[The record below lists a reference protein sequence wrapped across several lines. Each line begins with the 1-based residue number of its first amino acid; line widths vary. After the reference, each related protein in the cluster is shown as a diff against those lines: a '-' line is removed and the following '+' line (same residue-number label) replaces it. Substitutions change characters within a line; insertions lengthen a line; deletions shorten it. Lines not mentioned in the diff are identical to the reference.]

1 MCSTVAQVT
10 RTRGEED
17 GNSASVLHVR
27 SDWESY
33 GGLGRRLNPLPLL
46 TV

>member
-1 MCSTVAQVT
+1 MLHGSSGDPDE
-10 RTRGEED
+10 RIED